1 MTTVDRVIRIIQEQL
16 SRKDIRMTTDI
27 IDETNADSLDMI
39 EIIMDVE
46 QWFEMEIKDEHI
58 ELLRTPG
65 DIVHYVEQNT

>member
-1 MTTVDRVIRIIQEQL
+1 MTTSSKVLRIVENQL
-16 SRKDIRMTTDI
+16 NRHDISMTTDI
-27 IDETNADSLDMI
+27 IDETRADSLDMI

-46 QWFEMEIKDEHI
+46 EWFEMDIKDKDI

>member
-1 MTTVDRVIRIIQEQL
+1 MTTSSKIIRIVENQL
-16 SRKDIRMTTDI
+16 DRNDINMTTDI
-27 IDETNADSLDMI
+27 VDETQADSLDMI

-46 QWFEMEIKDEHI
+46 QWFEMEIKDEDI

>member
-1 MTTVDRVIRIIQEQL
+1 MTTSSKIIRIVENQL
-16 SRKDIRMTTDI
+16 DRNDINMTTDI
-27 IDETNADSLDMI
+27 IDETKADSLDMI

-46 QWFEMEIKDEHI
+46 QWFEMEIKDEDI